1 MADRERK
8 EMARL
13 EDIALHKQE
22 KLQAKEQAE
31 AGRHAVEAIR
41 IREMQDA
48 KEFQE
53 ICRRVREESRMRE
66 LEERRRYLDNKDQID
81 AEIAQKELE
90 ERRKKWK
97 EEKEVV
103 MRRIR
108 HGNFMNL
115 GKSGK
120 KAFYDDVREKTPDW
134 VQYQDENGYSYYYD
148 PITKIQTYEVPKDAD
163 FHHHSV
169 DDRIAYDAIHG
180 AGSYDEVYWKAQMQA
195 SVNQDGGYY
204 DQEGQWQ
211 EVNGIFDEEGT
222 FYNFDEGYFDEQNNW
237 ILYPQ
242 SITGT
247 LDFMV

>member
-1 MADRERK
+1 
-8 EMARL
+8 
-13 EDIALHKQE
+13 
-22 KLQAKEQAE
+22 
-31 AGRHAVEAIR
+31 
-41 IREMQDA
+41 
-48 KEFQE
+48 
-53 ICRRVREESRMRE
+53 
-66 LEERRRYLDNKDQID
+66 
-81 AEIAQKELE
+81 
-90 ERRKKWK
+90 
-97 EEKEVV
+97 

-115 GKSGK
+115 VSPERRASTTTCARRPPTGCSTTTIM
-120 KAFYDDVREKTPDW
+120 VIRT
-134 VQYQDENGYSYYYD
+134 
-148 PITKIQTYEVPKDAD
+148 IKIQSLRFRLTRCPRTQTS
-163 FHHHSV
+163 HHHSV

-211 EVNGIFDEEGT
+211 DVNGIFDEEGT
-222 FYNFDEGYFDEQNNW
+222 FYNFDEGYFDEQGNW